1 MAEGVARLNQQVVST
16 GYWDQFDRVHSLDE
30 SAPSGQPAAI
40 RHVRSDPR
48 SDEIRRA
55 VEADI
60 IPRLLLG
67 REQAATFDLATHAA
81 GALDEAEIRVF
92 AGLLLCQNEDR
103 VVLAHLDGLRAR
115 GLSLDVLYLDLFQPA
130 ARHIGELWHAD
141 LCTFVDVTLAIGT
154 MQKLLRTFGP
164 DFHKNGRPADGSRQ
178 ALLAPLPGDQHTF
191 GLSMVA
197 EFFRRGGWSV
207 WSTPYGSLADL
218 DDLVQGTWFAV
229 VGFSVSREDRLD
241 ELAAVVRMVRR
252 ASCNAGVGIL
262 VGGPVFVDRPDNVKR
277 VGADV
282 VGRNALQ
289 ALAQAEGFVTPA
301 AGP

>member
-1 MAEGVARLNQQVVST
+1 MTEGVARLNQQVAST
-16 GYWDQFDRVHSLDE
+16 GYWDRSDRVPSSNDGP
-30 SAPSGQPAAI
+30 PSGRPAAA
-40 RHVRSDPR
+40 RALHPERQSD
-48 SDEIRRA
+48 DIRRA

-67 REQAATFDLATHAA
+67 RERTVPLGAATSGT
-81 GALDEAEIRVF
+81 GALDEAEIRGF
-92 AGLLLCQNEDR
+92 ADILLSQSEDR
-103 VVLAHLDGLRAR
+103 LVLAHLDGLRAR
-115 GLSLDVLYLDLFQPA
+115 GLSIDVLYLDLFQPA
-130 ARHIGELWHAD
+130 ARYIGELWHAD
-141 LCTFVDVTLAIGT
+141 LCSFVDVTLAIGT

-164 DFHKNGRPADGSRQ
+164 DFHKSGRPADGSRL

-207 WSTPYGSLADL
+207 WSTPYGSIADL
-218 DDLVQGTWFAV
+218 GDLVQGTWFAV
-229 VGFSVSREDRLD
+229 VGFSASREDRLE
-241 ELAAVVRMVRR
+241 ELAAVIRMVRR